1 MQILRYN
8 IRMDKYILDTNLFF
22 NMGSGLNMGRD
33 TETVVKNIT
42 QLIKKNKTIGSVIF
56 FMPPCIVDEI
66 LSFFENKNQS
76 FINDFLSQITIKSPD
91 YHKINI
97 NGTIFYDLIEDVR
110 NRNYRGLTIS
120 EEEISSAGE
129 LMMGKQKT
137 DKRGFQTT
145 IGPVIKKFR
154 ERYRQATRLG
164 FLDSVADLDLIM
176 LAKEQDGFLVSSDEG
191 VLKWGRR
198 FGVKE
203 TPASIFAS
211 KLNN

>member
-1 MQILRYN
+1 
-8 IRMDKYILDTNLFF
+8 MDKYILDTNLFF
-22 NMGSGLNMGRD
+22 NMGSGLDMGKD
-33 TETVVKNIT
+33 TESVVKNMT
-42 QLIKKNKTIGSVIF
+42 QLIKKNKAIDSTVF
-56 FMPPCIVDEI
+56 FMPPRIVDEF
-66 LSFFENKNQS
+66 LSFFDDKNQS
-76 FINDFLSQITIKSPD
+76 FIKEFLAQIMTKSPD
-91 YHKINI
+91 YHQINI

-110 NRNYRGLTIS
+110 SRSYRGLTIS
-120 EEEISSAGE
+120 EEEILSAGE
-129 LMMGKQKT
+129 LMNSVQKT

-203 TPASIFAS
+203 MPASIFAS

>member
-1 MQILRYN
+1 
-8 IRMDKYILDTNLFF
+8 
-22 NMGSGLNMGRD
+22 
-33 TETVVKNIT
+33 
-42 QLIKKNKTIGSVIF
+42 
-56 FMPPCIVDEI
+56 
-66 LSFFENKNQS
+66 
-76 FINDFLSQITIKSPD
+76 
-91 YHKINI
+91 
-97 NGTIFYDLIEDVR
+97 
-110 NRNYRGLTIS
+110 
-120 EEEISSAGE
+120 
-129 LMMGKQKT
+129 MMGKQKT